1 MTMAAVHQIDEA
13 DLLNIAFD
21 IRLSKND
28 LERIGNARVR
38 RMQLGKMPGQG
49 AVMRELMRQALD
61 REEAGEAKKAARKA
75 R

>member
-1 MTMAAVHQIDEA
+1 MAAVHQIDEA